1 MDQVFVISDIHG
13 RFKMLEKLLTKWQRD
28 EQQLIFLGDYMN
40 RGEDSLRVLQ
50 TVKHL
55 VDEHHAIALKGNH
68 EAMFLE
74 WMQMPERRTQ
84 MFINIGGIATI
95 QSLKTFVLE
104 RDSTIEQL
112 VASIKDEHSHITDW
126 LETLPLYYKW
136 GHYFFVH
143 AGINPYVEQPEH
155 SSEEDLLWIRDEFT
169 QFPHTAAETIVFGHT
184 PTTNLNDDMSGNVWL
199 SPCSKKIGIDGG
211 APYVEGQLNGIVLTK
226 GDMHMTVYAVK
237 GDELTVEQRHVT
249 HHAKPSSNI

>member
-13 RFKMLEKLLTKWQRD
+13 RFKMLEKLLTKWKRD
-28 EQQLIFLGDYMN
+28 EQQLIFLGDYIN

-50 TVKHL
+50 TVKQL

-74 WMQMPERRTQ
+74 WMQVPERRTQ

-104 RDSTIEQL
+104 RNSTIEQL
-112 VASIKDEHSHITDW
+112 VASIKDEHGHMIDW
-126 LETLPLYYKW
+126 IETLPLYYRW
-136 GHYFFVH
+136 DRYFFAH
-143 AGINPYVEQPEH
+143 AGINPYVEQPED

-169 QFPHTAAETIVFGHT
+169 QFPHSAAEIVVFGHT
-184 PTTNLNDDMSGNVWL
+184 PTTNLNDDMSSKVWL
-199 SPCSKKIGIDGG
+199 SPCYKKIGIDGG
-211 APYVEGQLNGIVLTK
+211 ASYLGGRLNGVVLTK
-226 GDMHMTVYAVK
+226 GDMRMTVYAVK
-237 GDELTVEQRHVT
+237 DDELLVEQRNLI
-249 HHAKPSSNI
+249 AQR